1 MSASEPKSIV
11 ITGASTGI
19 GYAAARLFLDD
30 GWRVFGSVR
39 KTADADRLTQD
50 YPQAFTPLVFDVT
63 DEDAIDRSAAKVR
76 EELGG
81 QTLNGLINNA
91 GIAVTGPLQH
101 IPMEQLKLQ
110 FDVNVF
116 GLARV
121 SQAFIPLLGADKSL
135 SGKPGKIVNMSSVAG
150 KVSAPLFGPYTMSKH
165 ALEAY
170 SHSLRRELMMYGID
184 VVIVGPGSIRTPIW
198 DKAEDTDIE
207 QYRNTDYYT
216 VFERVLHLSKK
227 TGERGMPAEQ
237 LGRLLLDIL
246 QSDSPKWRYAIVAD
260 RLTMWTLPRLLP
272 ARLLDKI
279 MTRRFGFPKK
289 A

>member
-1 MSASEPKSIV
+1 MSASEQKSIV

-19 GYAAARLFLDD
+19 GYATTRLFLGE

-39 KTADADRLTQD
+39 KAADADQLTRD
-50 YPQAFTPLVFDVT
+50 YPDAFTPLVFDVT
-63 DEDAIDRSAAKVR
+63 DEQAIDRSATEVR
-76 EELGG
+76 EMLEGR
-81 QTLNGLINNA
+81 TLNGLVNNA

-101 IPMEQLKLQ
+101 IPMDELRFQ
-110 FDVNVF
+110 FEVNVF
-116 GLARV
+116 GVARV

-135 SGKPGKIVNMSSVAG
+135 TGKPGKIVNMSSVAG

-170 SHSLRRELMMYGID
+170 SHSLRRELLMYGID
-184 VVIVGPGSIRTPIW
+184 VVIVGPGSIKTPIW
-198 DKAEDTDIE
+198 DKAEDTNIE
-207 QYRNTDYYT
+207 QYRDTDYYP

-227 TGERGMPAEQ
+227 TGERGMPPEQ

-246 QSDSPKWRYAIVAD
+246 RSDTPKWRYAIVAD

-272 ARLLDKI
+272 TRMLDRIINK
-279 MTRRFGFPKK
+279 RFGFPEKT
-289 A
+289 

>member
-1 MSASEPKSIV
+1 MSANEQKSIV

-30 GWRVFGSVR
+30 GWHVFGSVR
-39 KTADADRLTQD
+39 KAADADQLTQD
-50 YPQAFTPLVFDVT
+50 YPDAFTALVFDVT
-63 DEDAIDRSAAKVR
+63 DEDAIDRSAAEVR
-76 EELGG
+76 QMLDGRTLG
-81 QTLNGLINNA
+81 GLINNA

-101 IPMEQLKLQ
+101 IPMDELRFQ

-116 GLARV
+116 GVARV

-135 SGKPGKIVNMSSVAG
+135 TGKPGKIVNMSSVAG

-170 SHSLRRELMMYGID
+170 SHSLRRELLMYGID
-184 VVIVGPGSIRTPIW
+184 VVVVGPGSIKTPIW
-198 DKAEDTDIE
+198 DKAEDTNIE
-207 QYRNTDYYT
+207 QYRNTDYYP
-216 VFERVLHLSKK
+216 VFDRVLHLSKK
-227 TGERGMPAEQ
+227 TGERGMPPEQ

-246 QSDSPKWRYAIVAD
+246 RNDRPKWRYAIVAD

-272 ARLLDKI
+272 ARMLDKI
-279 MTRRFGFPKK
+279 LNKRFGFPEK

>member
-1 MSASEPKSIV
+1 MSASKEKSIV

-19 GYAAARLFLDD
+19 GYAAARVFLED
-30 GWRVFGSVR
+30 GWQVFGSVR
-39 KTADADRLTQD
+39 KAADAERLTSE
-50 YPQAFTPLVFDVT
+50 YPNAFTALVFDVT
-63 DEDAIDRSAAKVR
+63 DDEAIDRSAAKVR
-76 EELGG
+76 ELLDGR
-81 QTLNGLINNA
+81 TLKGLINNA

-101 IPMEQLKLQ
+101 IPMDELRFQ
-110 FDVNVF
+110 FAVNVF

-135 SGKPGKIVNMSSVAG
+135 GGKPGKIVNMSSVAG

-170 SHSLRRELMMYGID
+170 SHSLRRELLMYGID
-184 VVIVGPGSIRTPIW
+184 VVIVGPGSIKTPIW
-198 DKAEDTDIE
+198 DKADDTDTE
-207 QYRNTDYYT
+207 QYRNTDYHA
-216 VFERVLHLSKK
+216 VFDRVLHLSKV
-227 TGERGMPAEQ
+227 TGERGMPPER

-246 QSDSPKWRYAIVAD
+246 HNDAPKWRYAIVAD

-272 ARLLDKI
+272 TRLLDKI
-279 MTRRFGFPKK
+279 MTKRFGFPKK